1 MRALRAG
8 VIGLGTMGRHHAR
21 IYSELPDV
29 ELAAVADCDPHAVAH
44 VTRGRHVR
52 GYLDYRTLL
61 ERERLDLI
69 SIAVPTALH
78 EEVACAAIAHDVHVL
93 VEKPIAATL
102 AEGQRIAAAAREQ
115 GVVLTVGHI
124 ERFNAAILELKRR
137 LAADELGKVF
147 QIRAQRNGPFPARIR
162 DVGVVVDLATHDL
175 DIMRFLLDAPVE
187 RIYAETA
194 QRIHTAHEDLV
205 VGLLRFANGVIGVI
219 DVNWLTP
226 TKVRELTVTG
236 ERGMYVASY
245 LTQELYFY
253 ENDLGQAG
261 WDALDTLTGVVEG
274 DMRRFHLERREPL
287 RAELEAFVAA
297 VRDGRPPVVSADDA
311 LAALHLAELMVESGR
326 HGRIWTAVEPLIAGG
341 EER

>member
-21 IYSELPDV
+21 IYGELPDV
-29 ELAAVADCDPHAVAH
+29 ELVAVADCDPNAVAH
-44 VTRGRHVR
+44 VTRGRSVR
-52 GYLDYRTLL
+52 GYLDYRALL
-61 ERERLDLI
+61 DRERLDLV
-69 SIAVPTALH
+69 SVAVPTALH
-78 EEVACAAIAHDVHVL
+78 EEVARAAIARDVHLL

-102 AEGQRIAAAAREQ
+102 AEGRRIAAAAREQ

-124 ERFNAAILELKRR
+124 ERFNAAVLELKRR
-137 LAADELGKVF
+137 LAAGELGKVF

-175 DIMRFLLDAPVE
+175 DVMRFLLDAPVE
-187 RIYAETA
+187 RIYGETA

-205 VGLLRFANGVIGVI
+205 VGLLRFANGAIGLI

-236 ERGMYVASY
+236 ERGMFVASY

-253 ENDLGQAG
+253 ENNIGHAS
-261 WDALDTLTGVVEG
+261 WDALDTLTGVLEG
-274 DMRRFHLERREPL
+274 NMTRFHFERREPL

-297 VRDGRPPVVSADDA
+297 VRDGQPPVVTADDA
-311 LAALHLAELMVESGR
+311 LAALHLAELLVESGR
-326 HGRIWTAVEPLIAGG
+326 RGHVSLAVEPLIAGG